1 MQECLDKL
9 QKDRNINV
17 AILNATAFAWV
28 RQNPQFKISI
38 PILGDDYMI
47 APAVKKGDKA
57 LLKWINQEMDTL
69 QKDGFLYRFMRLPC
83 SHFMEKNS
91 VLKICFIIKNN
102 KERLAIVIAS
112 G

>member
-69 QKDGFLYRFMRLPC
+69 QKDGFFMQIYEASLQPFYGKELGAENLLYNQ
-83 SHFMEKNS
+83 E
-91 VLKICFIIKNN
+91 
-102 KERLAIVIAS
+102 
-112 G
+112 